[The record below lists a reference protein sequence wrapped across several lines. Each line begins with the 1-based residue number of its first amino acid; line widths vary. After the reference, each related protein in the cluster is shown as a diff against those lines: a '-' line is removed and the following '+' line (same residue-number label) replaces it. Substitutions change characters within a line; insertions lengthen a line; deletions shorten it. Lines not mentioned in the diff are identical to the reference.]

1 MQLCLFSL
9 YDFSQWPGVIF
20 FLSSLLLLFAFL
32 KSRMKMN
39 FANPMDMMVGIPR
52 RSSLVTRQPFLSLDE
67 SEIHHGRS
75 AYQSEHTEDHLSRCC
90 WLEGSEN
97 RSDGIR
103 RIHESTGEIR
113 GTIQFE
119 RETVVQLGFTFHMLQ
134 VLGAKVPK
142 GALLLGPPGIGKT
155 LLAKAVA
162 AEAGVPFLYMAGS
175 EFVEVIGGE

>member
-1 MQLCLFSL
+1 MAWCHLLSL
-9 YDFSQWPGVIF
+9 HTTTSIRVSQVTHEDELRQSDGYDGRDISETLDGE
-20 FLSSLLLLFAFL
+20 LE
-32 KSRMKMN
+32 
-39 FANPMDMMVGIPR
+39 R
-52 RSSLVTRQPFLSLDE
+52 RSSLDE

-75 AYQSEHTEDHLSRCC
+75 AYQSEHTEDHLSRRC
-90 WLEGSEN
+90 WLEGGEN

-103 RIHESTGEIR
+103 RIHEGTGEIR
-113 GTIQFE
+113 GTIAFS
-119 RETVVQLGFTFHMLQ
+119 RETVAQLGSAFDILQ
-134 VLGAKVPK
+134 LLGAKVPK